1 MLVLVQK
8 IQVEPLFSIVT
19 QLTFAGLVLGY
30 RCCRYAL
37 TGEAGWGENEKAD
50 SWSANRLRKHR
61 SGRVGDQ
68 SVCEQQPRRRVVP
81 RERIHELRHQKR
93 WILRRSRRK
102 THQSWA
108 AVTETSKPAICNQQ

>member
-1 MLVLVQK
+1 MPSQGKRDV
-8 IQVEPLFSIVT
+8 
-19 QLTFAGLVLGY
+19 
-30 RCCRYAL
+30 
-37 TGEAGWGENEKAD
+37 GENEKAD

-68 SVCEQQPRRRVVP
+68 SVCEQQARRRVVP
-81 RERIHELRHQKR
+81 RERIHELRHQR

-108 AVTETSKPAICNQQ
+108 AVTETSKPAICNQQRGTLLAPDRFGKFWKN